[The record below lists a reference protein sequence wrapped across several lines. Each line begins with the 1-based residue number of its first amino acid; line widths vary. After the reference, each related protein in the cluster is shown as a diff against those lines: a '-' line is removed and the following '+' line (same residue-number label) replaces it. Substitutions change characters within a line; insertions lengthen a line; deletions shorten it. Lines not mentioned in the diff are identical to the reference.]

1 MNLYR
6 SDIPRLKRVVV
17 TLGTFDGVHHG
28 HRQIIQYL
36 VERAEKLK
44 GSSLVV
50 TFDKHPLKVIKDG
63 DSSVENL
70 TTLNEKIAIMESLG
84 VKNVLLIP
92 FTRTLSQYEPELFL
106 KEMLLDRME
115 IHEFVIGYDHAF
127 GSHRK
132 GDRNFLIGLG
142 KKLGFSVHVV
152 KPIQIGK
159 EVVSSTRIRQL
170 LNQGEIKNANRMLG
184 RNYSVRGIVKKGEE
198 MGRIWGVPTA
208 NLFQSEDHQK
218 LIPRNGIYAVLI
230 HADNACFQGVCYI
243 GTRPTVNGTQRQIEI
258 HLHHFEGNLYDQ
270 ELIVEFIDFI
280 REEEKF
286 ENIDMMISEIKKDK
300 EKSIKIL
307 SKITGGLH
315 GLE

>member
-1 MNLYR
+1 MNVYPYR

-17 TLGTFDGVHHG
+17 TLGTFDGVHNG

-36 VERAEKLK
+36 VERAEKLE
-44 GSSLVV
+44 GNSLIV

-63 DSSVENL
+63 NGPIENL
-70 TTLNEKIAIMESLG
+70 TTLNEKVTIMESLG
-84 VKNVLLIP
+84 VRNVLLIP

-106 KEMLLDRME
+106 KEMLLDKME

-132 GDRNFLIGLG
+132 GDRNFLINLG

-152 KPIQIGK
+152 KPVRIGK

-170 LNQGEIKNANRMLG
+170 LYQGEIRNANRMLG
-184 RNYSVRGIVKKGEE
+184 SNYSIRGIVKKGEE
-198 MGRIWGVPTA
+198 MARQWGVPTA

-218 LIPRNGIYAVLI
+218 LIPRNGIYAVLV
-230 HADNACFQGVCYI
+230 HTEQDRFQGVCYI
-243 GTRPTVNGTQRQIEI
+243 GTRPTVNGSQRQIEI
-258 HLHHFEGNLYDQ
+258 HLHDFQGDLYDQ
-270 ELIVEFIDFI
+270 ELTVEFIDFI
-280 REEEKF
+280 REEKKF
-286 ENIDMMISEIKKDK
+286 ENIDVMVSEIKKDR

-307 SKITGGLH
+307 SKIA
-315 GLE
+315 

>member
-1 MNLYR
+1 MNVYPYR
-6 SDIPRLKRVVV
+6 SDIPHLKRVVV

-28 HRQIIQYL
+28 HRQIIRYL

-44 GSSLVV
+44 GNSLIV

-63 DSSVENL
+63 DGSVENL
-70 TTLNEKIAIMESLG
+70 TTLNEKITIMESLG
-84 VKNVLLIP
+84 VRNVLLIP

-106 KEMLLDRME
+106 KEMLLDKME
-115 IHEFVIGYDHAF
+115 IQEFVIGYDHAF

-152 KPIQIGK
+152 KPVRIGK

-170 LNQGEIKNANRMLG
+170 LYQGEIRSANRMLG
-184 RNYSVRGIVKKGEE
+184 SNYSIRGIVKKGEE
-198 MGRIWGVPTA
+198 MARQWGVPTA

-218 LIPRNGIYAVLI
+218 LIPRNGIYAVLV
-230 HADNACFQGVCYI
+230 HTGQDRFQGVCYI
-243 GTRPTVNGTQRQIEI
+243 GTRPTLNGNQRQIEI
-258 HLHHFEGNLYDQ
+258 HLHDFQGDLYDQ
-270 ELIVEFIDFI
+270 ELTVEFIDFI
-280 REEEKF
+280 REEKKF
-286 ENIDMMISEIKKDK
+286 ENIDVMVSEIKKDR

-307 SKITGGLH
+307 SKIA
-315 GLE
+315 